1 MVGLK
6 RALFGYSSGSVQ
18 SVLADRELMFER
30 ASREAQSAE
39 ERAERLASELSEAKL
54 RLGEAEERLGSSQ
67 ELGETLAAD
76 LERSVAEREAMQ
88 ARLTALHEELSGV
101 NAGLAAAEAAIA
113 ARDHELHAGLERTA
127 GLEIELAEHRRQR
140 DELAAQLA
148 SARDGSVA
156 LQEELRQRNEL
167 LAKADAEES
176 KAQAWLR
183 RALEESAG
191 YKQSLTEEQAR
202 VAELEELLGTYRA
215 ELEERAATPV
225 ASRDEA
231 AEESGGPSS
240 ARELAAVLQVTEE
253 AVVRIMESTRARAD
267 EELRNVD
274 HDRERIG
281 REVDAL
287 KAWRDRAAP
296 MIVTLQS
303 TMDEVIG
310 HANEIGVRINE
321 VLRPVT
327 GAVARLGSQLSS
339 LDSLPTPTPPAETA
353 ADQHEG
359 ARVIEL
365 RDDQAAGREIR
376 RDQ

>member
-167 LAKADAEES
+167 LAKADAEAS

-231 AEESGGPSS
+231 AEEGGGPSS

-339 LDSLPTPTPPAETA
+339 LDSLPTPTPPA
-353 ADQHEG
+353 DQHEG

-365 RDDQAAGREIR
+365 RDDQAAGREVR